1 MKNKT
6 YCIAFMMCWIAN
18 KIVTNIHRLL
28 IGFYQGILSG
38 FRVTFILTE
47 SISGFIST
55 TLFTLVASIEC
66 ILTNH
71 GIVECLLEYTARD
84 EIKCH
89 ADIIYSHRQIQ
100 NMCDEFYV
108 DRADIEAWTRDYQQN
123 LPSGVQAE
131 CSSTERV
138 VTPSDLYTVRSR
150 KSTAGP
156 YPFSAQYRSA
166 AGWPQFIWN
175 ARHQSTSLPWCEGSS
190 KILF

>member
-47 SISGFIST
+47 SISGFVST

-89 ADIIYSHRQIQ
+89 ADIIFHT
-100 NMCDEFYV
+100 N
-108 DRADIEAWTRDYQQN
+108 
-123 LPSGVQAE
+123 
-131 CSSTERV
+131 
-138 VTPSDLYTVRSR
+138 
-150 KSTAGP
+150 K
-156 YPFSAQYRSA
+156 
-166 AGWPQFIWN
+166 
-175 ARHQSTSLPWCEGSS
+175 S
-190 KILF
+190 KICVMSFMLTVLILKLEQEIISRTYLLVCKLSVRLPREL